1 MPQDIKL
8 SDLPSGKFN
17 YMKTCINYDR
27 LQNFSKNITSYE
39 DINLW
44 VDEFIT
50 NIGLYLKK
58 PHFNELITNDKGC
71 HDFNYLIEQIIQ
83 KIISLFDNPGKHMP
97 LTEKIKNLK
106 DEFFSSNTDLT
117 CKKNYIYVNHKLKP
131 LYDFCEDE
139 IFIKNNLSEIEK
151 SDQCE
156 QIISDMSIRKID
168 LKRHQ
173 TTLQRK
179 ISRTRIRDIPCDPTI
194 LDNTF
199 PFFNCTPI
207 KRPAPESGV
216 DIESSS
222 NFGGA
227 ESRERLINKST
238 FSFGDLPNRD
248 QRSLTVRGKSDANN
262 DSSSNAIGLVS
273 LPIFGVLALSL
284 FLYKHTPLKSK
295 FHAYFQNKGDI
306 LLDNNYEETEQMLSN
321 IPNLNDMDSESMQ
334 YNVSYQTL

>member
-17 YMKTCINYDR
+17 DMKTCINYDR
-27 LQNFSKNITSYE
+27 LQNFSKNITSYD

-50 NIGLYLKK
+50 NIRLYLKE

-71 HDFNYLIEQIIQ
+71 YDFNYLIEQIIQ

-106 DEFFSSNTDLT
+106 NEFFSSNTDLT
-117 CKKNYIYVNHKLKP
+117 CQKNYAYVNHMLKP

-139 IFIKNNLSEIEK
+139 IFIKNRLSEIKK

-156 QIISDMSIRKID
+156 QIISDMSKRKID
-168 LKRHQ
+168 LKPHQ
-173 TTLQRK
+173 MMLHRK
-179 ISRTRIRDIPCDPTI
+179 IKRTRIRDIPCDPAI
-194 LDNTF
+194 LDDTF

-207 KRPAPESGV
+207 KRPSTESGV
-216 DIESSS
+216 NIKSSS
-222 NFGGA
+222 SFGGA
-227 ESRERLINKST
+227 ESRERIINQST
-238 FSFGDLPNRD
+238 FSFDDLSERD
-248 QRSLTVRGKSDANN
+248 QRSSTVRGKSGANS
-262 DSSSNAIGLVS
+262 DSSSNVIGLVS
-273 LPIFGVLALSL
+273 LPIIGALALSF

-295 FHAYFQNKGDI
+295 FHTYFRNNGDTP
-306 LLDNNYEETEQMLSN
+306 LNQNYEETEQMLSN
-321 IPNLNDMDSESMQ
+321 IPNLNDMDPESMQ
-334 YNVSYQTL
+334 YNISYQTL